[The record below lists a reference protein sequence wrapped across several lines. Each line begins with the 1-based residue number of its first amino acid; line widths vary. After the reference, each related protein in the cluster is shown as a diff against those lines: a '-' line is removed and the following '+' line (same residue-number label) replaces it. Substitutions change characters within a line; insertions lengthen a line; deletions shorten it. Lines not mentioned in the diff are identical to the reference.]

1 MKKKYLLLFLLCI
14 VGLVKAQVTP
24 SGNAKIVEQLMD
36 HQISYSTGRP
46 NIQIPLY
53 EIDFAGMKIPISLNY
68 GATGLA
74 LGQMS
79 GPVGA
84 GWSLSTNYQISRTVR
99 GRPDEFYQMPSFDG
113 IYLEKTQEEAPQA
126 YMPGAFPSRKWRDVY
141 LSKFMKPDVANGD
154 APTSIYNSELYQLDS
169 EILDSESDI
178 FRYTALAN
186 SGRFVFG
193 DRAPNFTVQQ
203 LDESNFIFS
212 LKYHYVPND
221 PAQQNLFTA
230 NDDKGNKYTFYAT
243 QGWPA
248 PNVWSLSNVIS
259 KSGDTL
265 MFNYGYQSS
274 TNKAYGEHIYV
285 KEGCREC
292 LPYNNSIPNY
302 FKRDTVKAGNI
313 ESTDK
318 LYSIDFPEGHLTYIY
333 DNVVVNGINE
343 ALIKELQVLDW
354 DQNLVRKIKFTY
366 QVGTRYA
373 LLSTV
378 EISAGSEEPLVYS
391 FSYNLTNENNLLL
404 DDIPMSPNQWGY
416 ISARDNVTS
425 STKKESAPFGDSVP
439 LLSIFDP
446 NGNGLSPYS
455 LTAHPL
461 SWFLSPIDAGSAY
474 EAYTQKPKYLL
485 REITNPF
492 GGKTTY
498 EFENN
503 VAYNSITNG
512 YRIREI
518 KQTDGEGNYQRK
530 TYTYGDNDDDTVHS
544 QPLGSGYVSNSYY
557 SGGPPS
563 NYIRQGVE
571 IGVLPDNLGDPSNWM
586 LFNTYSI
593 NNQSTAERE
602 LAGINEN
609 GVYYNRVTER
619 IYNGLVPLTKV
630 EFVFDTAQNIVENA
644 PYTRNLS
651 PLIAGRGMM
660 SRQYLPMAVTSV
672 MLGYRPELKE
682 KNSYVFINGAWKKQV
697 KEEYQ
702 YRAVSSGNYASYKN
716 LSISN
721 FAIHNQDYTAGMG
734 LDGLYSNTNI
744 DSIFD
749 FHFYDIVV
757 FGPRMLLNKTITTYT
772 E

>member
-1 MKKKYLLLFLLCI
+1 MKKKCLLLFLLCAT
-14 VGLVKAQVTP
+14 VCARAQVTP

-99 GRPDEFYQMPSFDG
+99 GRPDELYQKPSFDG
-113 IYLEKTQEEAPQA
+113 VYLEKTQAEAPQA
-126 YMPGAFPSRKWRDVY
+126 YMPGALPSRKWRDVY

-178 FRYTALAN
+178 FRYTALN
-186 SGRFVFG
+186 YSGRFIFV

-203 LDESNFIFS
+203 LDENNFIFN
-212 LKYHYVPND
+212 LKYYKGSAPSEGN
-221 PAQQNLFTA
+221 FFIA
-230 NDDKGNKYTFYAT
+230 NDINGNRYEFRAT
-243 QGWPA
+243 QGSVA
-248 PNVWSLSNVIS
+248 TNVWSLSNVRS

-265 MFNYGYQSS
+265 KFNYDYQSI
-274 TNKAYGEHIYV
+274 TNKAFGEHIYV

-302 FKRDTVKAGNI
+302 FRRDTAKVVDIASN
-313 ESTDK
+313 DK
-318 LYSIDFPEGHLTYIY
+318 LYSIDFPEGHLMYSY
-333 DNVVVNGINE
+333 DNTVVNGINE
-343 ALIKELQVLDW
+343 VLLKELQVLDW
-354 DQNLVRKIKFTY
+354 DQNLVRKIKFIY

-373 LLSTV
+373 LLSTL
-378 EISAGSEEPLVYS
+378 EISGGSEEPLVYN
-391 FSYNLTNENNLLL
+391 FNYNLSNENNQLL
-404 DDIPMSPNQWGY
+404 DEIPMSPNQWGY
-416 ISARDNVTS
+416 ISGRNNVTG
-425 STKKESAPFGDSVP
+425 STKKESVPFGDNVP
-439 LLSIFDP
+439 ILSIFDP
-446 NGNGLSPYS
+446 NGNGLSPLS
-455 LTAHPL
+455 PTSHLL
-461 SWFLSPIDAGSAY
+461 SWFISPLDIGSAY
-474 EAYTQKPKYLL
+474 EVSTHKPKYMLS
-485 REITNPF
+485 EITNPF

-518 KQTDGEGNYQRK
+518 KQTDGAGNYQRK
-530 TYTYGDNDDDTVHS
+530 TYTYGDNDDDTVHPD
-544 QPLGSGYVSNSYY
+544 PLGSGYVSNSYFAT
-557 SGGPPS
+557 PLS

-586 LFNTYSI
+586 LFNTYNI
-593 NNQSTAERE
+593 NNQSEAEKE

-619 IYNGLVPLTKV
+619 IYNGQVPLTKI
-630 EFVFDTAQNIVENA
+630 EFVFDTAQNIVEAA

-651 PLIAGRGMM
+651 PLIAGRGTI
-660 SRQYLPMAVTSV
+660 SRQYVPMAVTSV

-682 KNSYVFINGAWKKQV
+682 KNSYVFINGTWKKQL
-697 KEEYQ
+697 KEEYK
-702 YRAVSSGNYASYKN
+702 YRSFTPENYSSYKN

-734 LDGLYSNTNI
+734 LEDLYSNTNI

-749 FHFYDIVV
+749 FHFYDLIIT
-757 FGPRMLLNKTITTYT
+757 GPRKLLNKTVTNYT